1 MKEVDIAAVRAELE
15 GFVEDV
21 FKSLPRAEQ
30 RAKGSL
36 YLRGLM
42 LDGKRKSMQPMAERL
57 GVDFLQLQK
66 FVSSSPWKI
75 EPVRRVIA
83 TRATQTIVNIW
94 GVKQIRMSPK
104 TRSPLSLEESLRMQK
119 QALTN
124 GSFVVQ
130 IMLRT

>member
-21 FKSLPRAEQ
+21 FKSSPRADQ
-30 RAKGSL
+30 RAKESL

-57 GVDFLQLQK
+57 GVDFQQLHQ

-75 EPVRRVIA
+75 EQVPRVIA
-83 TRATQTIVNIW
+83 SRATQTIVIIR
-94 GVKQIRMSPK
+94 GVEQIRMSPK

-119 QALTN
+119 QLLTN

>member
-1 MKEVDIAAVRAELE
+1 
-15 GFVEDV
+15 V

-119 QALTN
+119 QLLAN